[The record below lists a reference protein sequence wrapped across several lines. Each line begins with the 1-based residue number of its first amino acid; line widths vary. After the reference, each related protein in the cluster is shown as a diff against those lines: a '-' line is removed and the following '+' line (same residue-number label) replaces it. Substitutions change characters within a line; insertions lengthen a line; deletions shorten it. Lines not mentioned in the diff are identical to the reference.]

1 MAQEEE
7 VLGKAYDSRLMA
19 RLLKYLRPYRW
30 QVAIALGSILLKSFA
45 DVLGPYL
52 TKVAIDRYL
61 APKEAPTAASSGI
74 WSWLSQNAV
83 TGIAQIAAIY
93 VGLLVFSFLLE
104 FLQTY
109 YMQWTGQKVMF
120 DLRRQIF
127 RHLQRL
133 HVAFFDKN
141 PVGRLVTRVTTDVD
155 ALNEMFT
162 SGVVSIFEDLFVLAG
177 ILGVMLCMN
186 WKLALITF
194 AVLPFIVVAT
204 KIFRDRVRD
213 SYRRIR
219 VAIARINSYLQ
230 EHISGMVVLQL
241 FNRERKA
248 YNRFSEINRSHM
260 DAFKDA
266 IMAYSVYYPVVEI
279 LSAIAIAC
287 VIWFGGGDVMRSTP
301 VTSVAVS
308 FNWKTL
314 IAFRLVPTVAS
325 LGVLVAFIQY
335 ALRFFRPI
343 MDFSEKYNILQ
354 SAMAA
359 SERIFKLLDTPV
371 QVVSPAVTKR
381 PEGPGRIEF
390 DQVWFAYR
398 EAPEP
403 NAVSS
408 DLSSAPDWVLRD
420 VTFAIEPGETVAI
433 VGHTGAGK
441 TTLISLL
448 LRFYDVQKG
457 AVRIDGVDV
466 KEMDLADLRSRF
478 GVVLQDPFLFS
489 GTIGGNIRLGT
500 KRIQDADV
508 EQAAEDV
515 NLADFIRAL
524 PKGFDEEVR
533 ERGSTLST
541 GQKQLIS
548 FARALA
554 HEPKILILDEAT
566 SSVDTETEFRV
577 RDALNRMVEGR
588 TSLIIA
594 HRLSTVQRADK
605 IIVMHKGQ
613 VREMGTHQQL
623 LAQRGIYFKL
633 YQLQYKDSGAWCGAG
648 ALAREC
654 RRLKG
659 AGSHCQRGRLGV
671 TALQCSLANPDLS
684 RRSLRRNVRRA
695 AHRGLTSPR
704 PAARI
709 LRRRRRPH
717 ARRRLRHRRRRE
729 RSLGRR
735 HHRNPQPSA
744 KDLRPVPASDQRSR

>member
-7 VLGKAYDSRLMA
+7 VLGKAYDSRLMR
-19 RLLKYLRPYRW
+19 RLLTYLRPYRW
-30 QVAIALGSILLKSFA
+30 QVAIALVSIIFKSFA

-61 APKEAPTAASSGI
+61 APAKGVTSGV
-74 WSWLSQNAV
+74 WRWLSPRPL
-83 TGIAQIAAIY
+83 TGIAQIASIY

-120 DLRRQIF
+120 DLRSQIF
-127 RHLQRL
+127 RHLQRM
-133 HVAFFDKN
+133 HVAFYDKN

-162 SGVVSIFEDLFVLAG
+162 SGVVSIFEDIFVLAG
-177 ILGVMLCMN
+177 IIGIMLCMN

-194 AVLPFIVVAT
+194 ATLPFIVVAT
-204 KIFRDRVRD
+204 KVFRDKVRD

-219 VAIARINSYLQ
+219 IAIARINSYLQ
-230 EHISGMVVLQL
+230 EHVSGVVVVQL
-241 FNRERKA
+241 FNREREA
-248 YNRFSEINRSHM
+248 YDRFSEINRSHM

-266 IMAYSVYYPVVEI
+266 ILAYAVYYPVIEV
-279 LSAIAIAC
+279 LSSIAIAS
-287 VIWFGGGDVMRSTP
+287 VVWWGGNQIIRGTVAKAVSIEFNPHTL
-301 VTSVAVS
+301 VAVH
-308 FNWKTL
+308 
-314 IAFRLVPTVAS
+314 LVATAAS
-325 LGVLVAFIQY
+325 LGVLVAFMQY
-335 ALRFFRPI
+335 AQRFFRPI

-354 SAMAA
+354 SAIAA
-359 SERIFKLLDTPV
+359 SERIFKLLDAPV
-371 QVVSPAVTKR
+371 EVVSPATTKK
-381 PEGPGRIEF
+381 PQGPGRIEF
-390 DQVWFAYR
+390 DHVWFAYR
-398 EAPEP
+398 EADEENVAR
-403 NAVSS
+403 NATTDSP
-408 DLSSAPDWVLRD
+408 PDWVLRD
-420 VTFAIEPGETVAI
+420 VTFTIEPGETVAI

-466 KEMDLADLRSRF
+466 KEMDLGDLRSRF

-489 GTIGGNIRLGT
+489 GTIAGNIRLGT
-500 KRIQDADV
+500 ERIQDADIA
-508 EQAAEDV
+508 QAAEDV
-515 NLADFIRAL
+515 NLADFIRTL
-524 PKGFDEEVR
+524 PNGLNQEVR
-533 ERGSTLST
+533 ERGSTFST

-554 HEPKILILDEAT
+554 HDPKILILDEAT

-577 RDALNRMVEGR
+577 RDALSRMVEGR

-633 YQLQYKDSGAWCGAG
+633 YQLQYRDQEISAG
-648 ALAREC
+648 RMPAPVDGVE
-654 RRLKG
+654 
-659 AGSHCQRGRLGV
+659 QPGV
-671 TALQCSLANPDLS
+671 TA
-684 RRSLRRNVRRA
+684 
-695 AHRGLTSPR
+695 RG
-704 PAARI
+704 
-709 LRRRRRPH
+709 
-717 ARRRLRHRRRRE
+717 
-729 RSLGRR
+729 
-735 HHRNPQPSA
+735 
-744 KDLRPVPASDQRSR
+744 DD